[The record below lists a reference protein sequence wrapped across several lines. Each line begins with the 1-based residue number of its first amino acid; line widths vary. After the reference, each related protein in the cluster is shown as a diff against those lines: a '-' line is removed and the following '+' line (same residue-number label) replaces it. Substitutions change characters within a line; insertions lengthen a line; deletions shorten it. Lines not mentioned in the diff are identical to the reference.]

1 MRGLVWLR
9 RDLRLHD
16 HPALTAAAGECED
29 VLPLFVFDEPLLAS
43 RTFGGACVN
52 FMLGSLQELASGL
65 AKRGCPLLW
74 RRGEPVDLVVRA
86 VREWNADVVYWNR
99 DYEPD
104 ALRRDRAVERQL
116 AELGVT
122 VKTFKDHV
130 VFEATDIRS
139 ATGDPLQRYS
149 AYRTRWWASWHA
161 MKPTALPAPSRL
173 ESSHGSRPPAAPL
186 PTAEELGYEPL
197 TPWIEPGEAAALKRL
212 DRFVNGPLHRYVDGR
227 NQPALDGSSRLSP
240 HFRFGTLSART
251 AIQSALGVLA
261 KGGRVSRPDVLT
273 WIDELI
279 WREFFQQV
287 LTAFPRVADGAFRN
301 SSVPPS
307 REPGPEY
314 DRLFEAWRTG
324 RTGYP
329 IVDAGMRQ
337 LNSTGWM
344 HNRVRMIVA
353 SFLIK
358 DLRLD
363 WRSGERYFMHHLL
376 DADLAANNGNWQ
388 WCAGTGTDAMR
399 GYRIFNPVLQGK
411 KFDPDG
417 SYVRHY
423 VPELA
428 RVPAARIHE
437 PWMMSE
443 SEQACFGCR
452 PGLDYPAP
460 IIDHATA
467 RAEYL
472 ALGERVK
479 ASR

>member
-1 MRGLVWLR
+1 MRGIVWFR

-16 HPALTAAAGECED
+16 HPALAAASAECED
-29 VLPLFVFDEPLLAS
+29 VLPLFVFDEPLLAAH
-43 RTFGGACVN
+43 TFGAACVN
-52 FMLGSLQELASGL
+52 FMLGSLEELAERL
-65 AKRGCPLLW
+65 AKRGSPLQW
-74 RRGEPVDLVVRA
+74 HRGIPVDVVVRVA
-86 VREWNADVVYWNR
+86 REWNADVVYWNR

-104 ALRRDRAVERQL
+104 TLERDRLVSQQL
-116 AELGVT
+116 SESGVT

-130 VFEATDIRS
+130 VFEADEIRS
-139 ATGDPLQRYS
+139 ATGAPLQRYS
-149 AYRTRWWASWHA
+149 AYRTRWWAAWHA
-161 MKPTALPAPSRL
+161 VKPAALPVPSCLGSPRGSCRPTAS
-173 ESSHGSRPPAAPL
+173 L
-186 PTAEELGYEPL
+186 PTARDLGYDPL
-197 TPWIEPGEAAALKRL
+197 APWIEPGEAAALKRL
-212 DRFVNGPLHRYVDGR
+212 DQFVSGALHRYVHGR
-227 NQPALDGSSRLSP
+227 NQPSVDGSSRLSP
-240 HFRFGTLSART
+240 HFRFGTLSPRMAVQT
-251 AIQSALGVLA
+251 ALGALG

-273 WIDELI
+273 WVDELI

-287 LTAFPRVADGAFRN
+287 LTAFPRVAVGAFRDAG
-301 SSVPPS
+301 VPPPRDAGS
-307 REPGPEY
+307 EY
-314 DRLFEAWRTG
+314 DRLFAAWRAG

-363 WRSGERYFMHHLL
+363 WRSGERYFMQHLL

-417 SYVRHY
+417 AYVRRY

-428 RVPAARIHE
+428 QVQTTRIHE
-437 PWMMSE
+437 PWTMTVM
-443 SEQACFGCR
+443 EQTQAGCR
-452 PGLDYPAP
+452 LGLDYPSP
-460 IIDHATA
+460 IVDHAAA

-472 ALGERVK
+472 ALGERMK